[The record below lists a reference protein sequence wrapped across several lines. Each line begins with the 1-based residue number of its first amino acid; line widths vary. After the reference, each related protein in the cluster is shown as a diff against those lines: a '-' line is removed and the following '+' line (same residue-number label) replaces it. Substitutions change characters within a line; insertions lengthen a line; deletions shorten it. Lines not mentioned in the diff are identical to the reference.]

1 MADLNHKSRDRR
13 LNRVERFGRFASRAR
28 RLAFES
34 LEQRGMLAALIGATP
49 ADCEMPI
56 PADAEPPVE
65 ESVIALP
72 EGWSL
77 TLVNPW
83 ETAGCWILPPGD
95 DVAQPTIDLPSE
107 EILAEGSIEGE
118 EALDPDFVQPDGWI
132 RCGTDLVMNGL
143 GNYLVEQYR
152 EFVGLN
158 PTWPEEHG
166 AGGIQLMVI
175 TPSQHVRW
183 AELSTPG
190 EARSFDAWYEQT
202 YLGIDPIDSLPPSDD
217 APVTVDDRNL
227 YGPELPVP
235 VASPT
240 DGSDGTPKSAA
251 SVASVAD
258 AAWASF
264 FTGQGGSESAGTTPV
279 GGRRRGR

>member
-1 MADLNHKSRDRR
+1 
-13 LNRVERFGRFASRAR
+13 
-28 RLAFES
+28 
-34 LEQRGMLAALIGATP
+34 MLAAVIGAPP

-65 ESVIALP
+65 EAVIALP

-95 DVAQPTIDLPSE
+95 DVAPPTIDLPLGEVVPEDGTDWSF
-107 EILAEGSIEGE
+107 LATGGSDPIPEWIEG
-118 EALDPDFVQPDGWI
+118 DDRR
-132 RCGTDLVMNGL
+132 RCGTDLVMKGL
-143 GNYLVEQYR
+143 GDYVVDQYR
-152 EFVGLN
+152 EFVGQN

-175 TPSQHVRW
+175 TRSKLFPW
-183 AELSTPG
+183 AELNTPG
-190 EARSFDAWYEQT
+190 EARSFDAWYDQVF
-202 YLGIDPIDSLPPSDD
+202 LNNAPADPQPSIDDG
-217 APVTVDDRNL
+217 AVTVDDENLFSPDRNSDQ
-227 YGPELPVP
+227 PVP
-235 VASPT
+235 ATAPT
-240 DGSDGTPKSAA
+240 GGSDGTPMSAGTSA
-251 SVASVAD
+251 ASVAD

-279 GGRRRGR
+279 GSRRRGR